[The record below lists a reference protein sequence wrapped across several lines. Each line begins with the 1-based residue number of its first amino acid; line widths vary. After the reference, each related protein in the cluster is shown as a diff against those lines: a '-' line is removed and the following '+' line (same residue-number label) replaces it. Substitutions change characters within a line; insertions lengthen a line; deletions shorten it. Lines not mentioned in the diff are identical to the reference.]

1 MLHILVETLTGR
13 FSLIPLAI
21 KLYTAKSE
29 LAWGVSE
36 MIRCVPGGGVG
47 DDPEANEEEEDVEV
61 EGVLKWKAEGKRVI
75 FLDSFGGFRGCSSIF
90 SCFGYV

>member
-1 MLHILVETLTGR
+1 
-13 FSLIPLAI
+13 
-21 KLYTAKSE
+21 
-29 LAWGVSE
+29 

-47 DDPEANEEEEDVEV
+47 DEPEVNEEEGDVEL